1 VLSYAA
7 PDRARAT
14 RIFHVLLISTPLIV
28 LASGSYSDV
37 QRYRYMMPIFLAL
50 PAIYATG
57 VEAAWDWRRPVGIAL
72 GAAMLATFAL
82 QQIAW
87 SKTLGPDRESRAVLA
102 CMNQQGVGRA
112 YADYWLSYKLTF
124 LSGER
129 IIVAPRDGLDRYP
142 AYTAL
147 VLAANHA
154 PTIVRPPGPDPE
166 AVPCSRVLLFR

>member
-1 VLSYAA
+1 MGHEKCGLVAGEIGGMGAHQVEWICVEGVKLSE
-7 PDRARAT
+7 
-14 RIFHVLLISTPLIV
+14 
-28 LASGSYSDV
+28 GG
-37 QRYRYMMPIFLAL
+37 
-50 PAIYATG
+50 ATG
-57 VEAAWDWRRPVGIAL
+57 TSMAP
-72 GAAMLATFAL
+72 
-82 QQIAW
+82 
-87 SKTLGPDRESRAVLA
+87 ESRAVLA
-102 CMNQQGVGRA
+102 CLNQRGIRRA